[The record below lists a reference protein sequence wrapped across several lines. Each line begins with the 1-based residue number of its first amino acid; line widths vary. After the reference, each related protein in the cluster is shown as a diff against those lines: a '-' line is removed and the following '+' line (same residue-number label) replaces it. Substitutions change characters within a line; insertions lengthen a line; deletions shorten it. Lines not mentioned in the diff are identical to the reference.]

1 MQRLYILFPGL
12 TKGIFA
18 SHSLSILSV
27 LIILL
32 LISTN
37 AISATLK
44 EQRQQYQQAK
54 LALRKGNIEKYLQLA
69 ESVRDYPLYPY
80 LRYNYLQPRLRKADP
95 KIIEN
100 FINEFPDFPA
110 TESLRTQW
118 LKYLAKTKQWQTY
131 LDNYTPQDDNV
142 MKCNH
147 LVARMKTNNNTLLLE
162 DIRSVWLNGSSL
174 PSECDPV
181 FKLLYKSDLFTN
193 NLVWQRIQLAM
204 QNNNKGLANYLGKF
218 LDSFYKQSLA
228 NWIAIYNHPDKYT
241 ASPQFEDTEINQQIL
256 KYGIKRLAHININ
269 KAINNWETLQQK
281 YNFSPGDLAEIDK
294 VIAVYAA
301 RKNNPR
307 AVELMDKV
315 IPYSV
320 DDEVLH
326 WRIVTALK
334 NNDWNKLRQ
343 WTEGVPEYEDLKYR
357 WFYWHARALE
367 KTGDPEKA
375 RRIYQSIAGKRDYY
389 GFLAADRLGISYN
402 MEYKPLPENPQE
414 KEKIKNLPGIQRA
427 EELREINETRQA
439 RREWNYAL
447 HYLTSYQKEIAARLA
462 ADWGWH
468 DIAII
473 SLGSAHSYDDLEVR
487 FPIPYESLISEYAK
501 KRQLDPGWMYALVR
515 SESAFI
521 EDIKSPAGAMG
532 LMQVMPQTGREVAK
546 NIGLKHFKV
555 THLLE
560 AEKNVPIGSIY
571 LKRMLN
577 DFNGNM
583 ILATAAYNAG
593 PHRVKSWIPKSGCMA
608 PDIWVESIPFDETR
622 NYVRRVMFF
631 ASIYDW
637 RLKKEVMPL
646 HQRMASVTADTDSL
660 IAGLTCTGQ
669 EVTYN

>member
-1 MQRLYILFPGL
+1 MKHQGQCHY
-12 TKGIFA
+12 
-18 SHSLSILSV
+18 SLSLLFLLVS
-27 LIILL
+27 LL
-32 LISTN
+32 LISSSAT
-37 AISATLK
+37 SATLE
-44 EQRQQYQQAK
+44 EQRQQYQEAK
-54 LALRKGNIEKYLQLA
+54 KALRSGKIEKFLQLS

-80 LRYNYLQPRLRKADP
+80 LRYNYLQPRLQKIKP
-95 KIIEN
+95 EIIEN

-118 LKYLAKTKQWQTY
+118 LKYLARTGQWQTY
-131 LDNYTPQDDNV
+131 LDNYTTQDDNT
-142 MKCNH
+142 MKCNQ
-147 LVARMKTNNNTLLLE
+147 LVARMKTNNHTLLLE
-162 DIRSVWLNGSSL
+162 DIRTVWLNGSSL
-174 PSECDPV
+174 PKECDPA
-181 FKLLYKSDLFTN
+181 FKLLYSSDMFTN
-193 NLVWQRIQLAM
+193 SLVWQRIQLAM
-204 QNNNKGLANYLGKF
+204 QNNNVGLANYLGKF
-218 LDSFYKQSLA
+218 LDGFYKQSLT
-228 NWIAIYNHPDKYT
+228 NWMAVYHNPDKYT
-241 ASPQFEDTEINQQIL
+241 ANSNFEDTEINRQIL
-256 KYGIKRLAHININ
+256 EYGIKRLAHININ
-269 KAINNWETLQQK
+269 KAVNNWETLQEN
-281 YNFSPGDLAEIDK
+281 YDFSPGDLAEIDK
-294 VIAVYAA
+294 IIAVYAA
-301 RKNNPR
+301 RKNNSH

-315 IPYSV
+315 VPFSV

-343 WTEGVPEYEDLKYR
+343 WTEGVPAYEDLKYR

-367 KTGDPEKA
+367 KTGDVEKA
-375 RRIYQSIAGKRDYY
+375 KKIYQSIAGKRDYY

-402 MEYKPLPENPQE
+402 MEHRPLPDDPIE
-414 KEKIKNLPGIQRA
+414 KEKIKNLPGIKRA

-462 ADWGWH
+462 NDWGWH

-487 FPIPYESLISEYAK
+487 FPIPYESLISEYAE
-501 KRQLDPGWMYALVR
+501 KRHLDPGWMYALVR

-532 LMQVMPQTGREVAK
+532 LMQVMPQTGKEVAR
-546 NIGLKHFKV
+546 NIGLKNFKV
-555 THLLE
+555 SHLLD

-571 LKRMLN
+571 LKQMLN
-577 DFNGNM
+577 NFDGSM

-593 PHRVKSWIPKSGCMA
+593 PHRVKSWLPKSGCMD
-608 PDIWVESIPFDETR
+608 PDVWVESIPFNETR

-637 RLKKEVMPL
+637 RLKKDVMPL
-646 HQRMASVTADTDSL
+646 YQRMATVSTQDNSMV
-660 IAGLTCTGQ
+660 AGFTCTDQ